1 MVEAHHS
8 NCLPFRLPAA
18 EPRLVEMPLQLIQQ
32 KLFGSPAG
40 VSDQLSG
47 FEPAVLC
54 TVLRRIEPVHSNLL
68 ER

>member
-18 EPRLVEMPLQLIQQ
+18 EPLLVGLPLQLTQQ
-32 KLFGSPAG
+32 KLSWSPVG
-40 VSDQLSG
+40 VADQLPGS
-47 FEPAVLC
+47 EPAVLC
-54 TVLRRIEPVHSNLL
+54 CVLRHIGPVHSSLL